1 MLKGGM
7 IRPMDTIENYP
18 EQPTVGY
25 FFAGKPQREEP
36 MALAEIHGDKWCV
49 LGNSGVSDVMDDPFV
64 YSKLQVFGFPLE
76 K

>member
-1 MLKGGM
+1 MNKQESE
-7 IRPMDTIENYP
+7 R
-18 EQPTVGY
+18 PTVGY

-49 LGNSGVSDVMDDPFV
+49 LGDSGVPDVMDDPFV